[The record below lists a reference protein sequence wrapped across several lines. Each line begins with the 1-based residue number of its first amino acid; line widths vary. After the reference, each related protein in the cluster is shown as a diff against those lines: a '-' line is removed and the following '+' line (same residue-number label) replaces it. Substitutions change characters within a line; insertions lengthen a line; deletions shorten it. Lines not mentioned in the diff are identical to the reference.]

1 MNKEKSLIKIEE
13 KNVIE
18 KLSEFIKKLFLKKQK
33 PNLNNNVTSEKQN
46 DFINKIKEDRKLFDM
61 QKDFESGK
69 LKEEDLA
76 ETEKENLIK
85 LYNKQIDSLKQDI
98 ENYNRILK
106 SYKEKILVAKNKLKN
121 NWQIQN
127 KYDKI

>member
-121 NWQIQN
+121 N
-127 KYDKI
+127 